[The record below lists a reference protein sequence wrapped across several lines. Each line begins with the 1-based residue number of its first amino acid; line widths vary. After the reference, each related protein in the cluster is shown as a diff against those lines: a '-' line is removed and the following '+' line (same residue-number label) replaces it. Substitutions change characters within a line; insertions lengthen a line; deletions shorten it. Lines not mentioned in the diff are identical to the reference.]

1 MKTLLWF
8 NAFMSGIILAA
19 IIVSMKHDNTPL
31 LCDIVAMNGK
41 PIVMCVKYNP
51 EVADETPAEIK

>member
-19 IIVSMKHDNTPL
+19 IIVSMKYDNTPL
-31 LCDIVAMNGK
+31 LCDIVAMDGK
-41 PIVMCVKYNP
+41 PIVMCVKYTP
-51 EVADETPAEIK
+51 EVADETHAEIK

>member
-51 EVADETPAEIK
+51 EVADETPAEIE